1 MEKHSYIAE
10 LKADIEFSDSD
21 FELLLESSRRHYDS
35 TVQSICCV
43 GGFLYGLKNRRDFSK
58 GENKSTELRFG
69 DLQLL
74 IKSLEFVNTDKS
86 NHLYARLTAIFMD
99 MQAKNIEINEDLK
112 VF

>member
-21 FELLLESSRRHYDS
+21 FQLLLESSRNHYDS
-35 TVQSICCV
+35 TVQSICSV

-74 IKSLEFVNTDKS
+74 LKSLEFVNTDKS
-86 NHLYARLTAIFMD
+86 NHLYARLSAIFMD
-99 MQAKNIEINEDLK
+99 MQAKNMEINEDLK
-112 VF
+112 SL